1 MSGSIFSIFDIG
13 VRGLY
18 AQKTALNVTGQN
30 ISNANTENYVRQRA
44 DLRESEPVDGAPGQ
58 LGTGVKV
65 QEIIRIKDDFTDFQL
80 RNQNSSYGYLDTKND
95 IYQQLE
101 NVFNEPSDNGLNS
114 MMANFYE
121 SLNTLQENPHSR
133 TARSMVVSQAEA
145 LASMFN
151 DTMEKL
157 NELKSNLDQNITYN
171 VSEINAITDEIA
183 TLNDQILKAEV
194 GGQQN
199 ANDLRNRRDAL
210 INDLSEYGD
219 LFINENDNGQ
229 LQVQLGDQMLVTGVY
244 STELSTQNNSSNT
257 LDIVTETGQSLVARN
272 GSLKGLIEMRDEV
285 IERYSDNIDELA
297 SAMIKE
303 INDVHVAGVGLTDS
317 ADANVRLFQNV
328 TSENSVSSPTAFL
341 KDAGLDY
348 DISGGAFTLSLY
360 DGNGALK
367 SENSI
372 TINPFSDTLTDIAS
386 SINSIAG
393 ISASVSS
400 DNRLSISVSNPLDQF
415 SFISDSTSSGDTSG
429 FLSSIGLNT
438 FFKGSGASSIAVAD
452 TIVNDPNKI
461 ATGKSLSPHDN
472 TNVLSIISTR
482 DQVTTEGAT
491 FENYYSSMI
500 GDLGVERQENTSR
513 QETQELIITT
523 LQDRQQAES
532 GVSFDEEAVNLL
544 KYQRGYQA
552 CAKFINVIDGLIET
566 LIGMT

>member
-65 QEIIRIKDDFTDFQL
+65 QEIIRIKNEFTDFQL
-80 RNQNSSYGYLDTKND
+80 RNQTSTHGYLDTKND

-157 NELKSNLDQNITYN
+157 TELKSNLDQNITYN

-194 GGQQN
+194 GGNQN

-244 STELSTQNNSSNT
+244 STELSTENNSDNT
-257 LDIVTETGQSLVARN
+257 LDIVTETGHRLIVRN
-272 GSLKGLIEMRDEV
+272 GSLKGLTEMRDEV

-297 SAMIKE
+297 NSMIKE
-303 INDVHVAGVGLTDS
+303 INDVHVAGVGLTDPT
-317 ADANVRLFQNV
+317 DANVRLFQNV
-328 TSENSVSSPTAFL
+328 TSENSVSSPTAIL
-341 KDAGLDY
+341 RDAGLDF
-348 DISGGAFTLSLY
+348 DITGGSFTLSLY
-360 DGNGALK
+360 DGNGALT

-372 TINPFSDTLTDIAS
+372 TINPFSQTLTDVAN
-386 SINSIAG
+386 SINAVAG
-393 ISASVSS
+393 LSASVTS
-400 DNRLSISVSNPLDQF
+400 DNRLSISVTNPTSQF
-415 SFISDSTSSGDTSG
+415 SFLSDSTGAGDTSG

-438 FFKGSGASSIAVAD
+438 FFKGSDASSIAVSD
-452 TIVNDPNKI
+452 TIANDPNKI
-461 ATGKSLSPHDN
+461 STGKTLAPHDN
-472 TNVLSIISTR
+472 TNVLEIIATR
-482 DQVTTEGAT
+482 DQVTTDGAT

-513 QETQELIITT
+513 QETQELIIKT
-523 LQDRQQAES
+523 LEERQQAES

-552 CAKFINVIDGLIET
+552 CAKFINVIDTLIET
-566 LIGMT
+566 LIGLA